1 MAAIDHLFSDQPACR
16 AKIDEKNPYFKQ
28 VREGIAEQAAA
39 GLGWSLEEV
48 RQQMGYTEERGAE
61 KTETFAIIR
70 WVTTQA
76 AKAADWQATLRIA
89 YAFGLLRIG
98 GIALEEQM
106 EVDAAVSLFSYAGY
120 QTEKFEDLML
130 EKKVAESFEFLTG
143 SRTLLQLFV
152 LRFLHRFMFKPLIL
166 VTGDN
171 LGCWYGMVG
180 MGSHRPSNKLFYRV
194 PGRGSAPH
202 GRTCTPELTR
212 MSASRTCAAIWIW
225 SVPCSHLVSP
235 SPNFPYSTPWLKS
248 PQRYDCGSPPPP
260 LPSLPLPRVESHT
273 RRA

>member
-16 AKIDEKNPYFKQ
+16 AKIDEKTPYFKQ

-61 KTETFAIIR
+61 KTETCAIVR
-70 WVTTQA
+70 WATTT
-76 AKAADWQATLRIA
+76 KAADWQATWRIA

-120 QTEKFEDLML
+120 QTEKFEELML

-152 LRFLHRFMFKPLIL
+152 LRFLHRFMFKPLML

-171 LGCWYGMVG
+171 LGCGDGMVG
-180 MGSHRPSNKLFYRV
+180 MGSVPRRMLRVLLRGLFVEGKWNRKLAHGHRTHGAGEITLFFQKIPV
-194 PGRGSAPH
+194 
-202 GRTCTPELTR
+202 
-212 MSASRTCAAIWIW
+212 
-225 SVPCSHLVSP
+225 
-235 SPNFPYSTPWLKS
+235 F
-248 PQRYDCGSPPPP
+248 
-260 LPSLPLPRVESHT
+260 
-273 RRA
+273 